1 MEERLRCI
9 ADLGHRIDGYVQDT
23 STEAKEKA
31 VAAFF
36 EQMAALER
44 QLGGIKE
51 GLQLG

>member
-1 MEERLRCI
+1 MCQVGSLT
-9 ADLGHRIDGYVQDT
+9 GT

-36 EQMAALER
+36 EHMAALER

-51 GLQLG
+51 GLRLG